1 MGTIEQAFTV
11 NHTLEDE
18 KIKCIAWET
27 VERARLKIQE
37 TETPDKVRL

>member
-1 MGTIEQAFTV
+1 MGTIEQTFTV
-11 NHTLEDE
+11 KYTLEDGE
-18 KIKCIAWET
+18 IKCIAWEI